1 MSCLPI
7 RLLAVQVR
15 EMPLVDFRDKY
26 SGNINAVLTE
36 DIDARIAASKVHFWP
51 TTSA

>member
-1 MSCLPI
+1 MLSLFTE
-7 RLLAVQVR
+7 LLVVQVR

-36 DIDARIAASKVHFWP
+36 DIDARIAASKVRFWP
-51 TTSA
+51 TTPA